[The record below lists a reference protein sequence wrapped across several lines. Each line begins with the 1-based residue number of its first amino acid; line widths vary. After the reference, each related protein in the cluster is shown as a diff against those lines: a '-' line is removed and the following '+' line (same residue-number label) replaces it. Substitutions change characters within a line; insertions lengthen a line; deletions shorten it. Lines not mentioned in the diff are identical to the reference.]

1 MVGEILEQHL
11 AAVMLVMDQVVVVL
25 IKTKQ
30 EELEIQTLLQHIKEI
45 LVE

>member
-1 MVGEILEQHL
+1 MAVVLVVVLVTL
-11 AAVMLVMDQVVVVL
+11 ARLVDQVVVVL
-25 IKTKQ
+25 TKTSQ